1 MKVTVKIEG
10 RPFIVEVGD
19 IYARPVV
26 ALVDGER
33 FEVWPE
39 GEVASSEGGPEEGTQ
54 PQTEAVTPAQPP
66 RARVTPQ
73 ASDPN
78 QVTAPIPGVIISINV
93 QPGETVTHG
102 QELCVLEAMKMK
114 NVIRAT
120 RAGEIAAVKVTV
132 GQHVQHSELL
142 IEFAE

>member
-10 RPFIVEVGD
+10 RPFVVEVGD

-39 GEVASSEGGPEEGTQ
+39 GEHIAEEGSQ
-54 PQTEAVTPAQPP
+54 PQTESASPAQPP

-73 ASDPN
+73 ASDPG

-132 GQHVQHSELL
+132 GQHVQHGELL
-142 IEFAE
+142 IEFTE

>member
-10 RPFIVEVGD
+10 RPFVVEVGD

-39 GEVASSEGGPEEGTQ
+39 GEEKTEIAAQ
-54 PQTEAVTPAQPP
+54 PQAKPVTP
-66 RARVTPQ
+66 RARVIPQ

-78 QVTAPIPGVIISINV
+78 QVAAPIPGVIISISV

-132 GQHVQHSELL
+132 GQHVQHGDVL

>member
-10 RPFIVEVGD
+10 RPFVVEVGD

-39 GEVASSEGGPEEGTQ
+39 GESKPDEPTQ
-54 PQTEAVTPAQPP
+54 PQTETVAPAQPP

-73 ASDPN
+73 ASDPS
-78 QVTAPIPGVIISINV
+78 QVPAPIPGVIISIHV

-132 GQHVQHSELL
+132 GQHVQHDDVL